1 MKHKKVINAGFGNG
15 GALSVSQVAYN
26 VFAVNARGRSIYF
39 LVRAGAIRI
48 FELCCERK
56 CEP

>member
-26 VFAVNARGRSIYF
+26 VFAVNSKREKHLLFGARWCDPHF
-39 LVRAGAIRI
+39 
-48 FELCCERK
+48 
-56 CEP
+56 